1 MNSTSVSL
9 VIARGMK
16 PDMALRRIRAFE
28 KRFGADHLHFARH
41 AAFPLA
47 LTPQLLYD
55 LWYNFRSP
63 MRKEDDWIKVADL
76 LLSPL
81 CNEVGYELYEMDLT
95 VRMELLRG
103 LKNLSEGGRLQ
114 ELANFMLEYIRQR
127 LHTTNPVVG
136 SFAES
141 QRWIALTYTQ
151 PSQAAA
157 ALALAL
163 SKYIHEEN
171 RAEQIRIATL
181 IEISAEPLQDFS
193 PLIIAARGYAF
204 QARDELERAHAE
216 FMKLRPGDV
225 STVQRLGLPIP
236 SEMIQ
241 EIEDAYQSTTTNVI
255 HDFAFT
261 KKLLVITA
269 GTTAGH
275 VGQKL
280 VQQVE
285 SHHNELQVMICSLDT
300 ASQRA
305 STHRNNEQHYHM
317 AIDQKK
323 MHTIHRMRKSKSFPV
338 NILYDSLPPTINNS
352 AGGVRYNGASA
363 LVYNQ
368 DQIKIWLKNS
378 LSSLSPK
385 NDVAP
390 LSIAIVISAAGATGS
405 GSLLH
410 LLKVVEEATTLV
422 NTSSVTC
429 NIYIMMPDP
438 AENNTLKLAN
448 IFALFAELAARQLS
462 QIKQGNV
469 AFQGRIIL
477 VGWGRTKLLSS
488 VEQLEETTANLIRLT
503 NDLVSGVAIDYEEWR
518 GVNQYLWWSTNQ
530 ETGLPTHLSSA
541 TPVTIGLG
549 NLEEQIIERDTNRL
563 IAHLIFGNE
572 VNAPLRSKGN
582 PFQAIL
588 DRYKIRGKDAIER
601 HESLIDYLTRD
612 ITFTIKE
619 KGHHEIE
626 TEAQEQS
633 APKSW
638 LEDLRKNDKRAILMQ
653 VPDIERA
660 GTHLFEDLIK
670 SWREQELTEFT
681 MAGDFSLTRLK
692 HYYEGLRQLIDEML
706 SIALEGIPLRV
717 PEKVVERSIQ
727 DIPNRRN
734 AQRRNELVK
743 LAARRVNENVA
754 DYHDDQANKVAIHLL
769 QDLTIEID
777 KALSRPRR
785 ALVNF
790 DKKNSSIRDIAT
802 RPLSSHGNTPL
813 QLAVLSDNKK
823 RGAESEI
830 EHYYRLVSPIAPL
843 EHGNTTFITDANL
856 EFRRW
861 FAYDTNGLEYLFN
874 GDMENLLNTTREY
887 VAKKISSEIKKYSV
901 LDLMLH
907 DDGEPLYQCLQEAK
921 SLANSLINY
930 SQSLA
935 YESKKYIYICA
946 YWGKN
951 KNQYDKLYKLITEVF
966 NSGEWTLLE
975 SNDPTEIVVVY
986 CVDGLSMAA
995 LSDLNYHYFDAFLRH
1010 QQRWT
1015 KSPTSIEVPV
1025 FSGKDAEA
1033 LVQEYEIISRLN
1045 RVARRIL

>member
-1 MNSTSVSL
+1 MNNTSVSL

-63 MRKEDDWIKVADL
+63 TRKEDDWIKVADL

-151 PSQAAA
+151 PSQAAT

-181 IEISAEPLQDFS
+181 IEISAEPLQGFL
-193 PLIIAARGYAF
+193 PLIVAARGYAF

-236 SEMIQ
+236 SKVIQ
-241 EIEDAYQSTTTNVI
+241 EIEEAYPTPTNI
-255 HDFAFT
+255 ILDFAFT

-285 SHHNELQVMICSLDT
+285 SRHSELQVMICSLDT
-300 ASQRA
+300 ANQRV
-305 STHRNNEQHYHM
+305 STHRINEQHYHM

-323 MHTIHRMRKSKSFPV
+323 MLTIHRMRKSKSFPI

-368 DQIKIWLKNS
+368 DQIKEWLKNS
-378 LSSLSPK
+378 LSTLSPES
-385 NDVAP
+385 DVAP

-410 LLKVVEEATTLV
+410 LLESVEEVTSLA

-448 IFALFAELAARQLS
+448 TFALFAELAARQIS

-477 VGWGRTKLLSS
+477 VGWGRTKLLTS
-488 VEQLEETTANLIRLT
+488 VEQLEETTATLIRLT
-503 NDLVSGVAIDYEEWR
+503 NNLVSGLAIDYEEMR
-518 GVNQYLWWSTNQ
+518 GINQYLWWSTNQ
-530 ETGLPTHLSSA
+530 ETDLPTHLSSA
-541 TPVTIGLG
+541 TPITISFG
-549 NLEEQIIERDTNRL
+549 NLEEQIIEHDTNRL
-563 IAHLIFGNE
+563 IAHLIFEND
-572 VNAPLRSKGN
+572 ADPPSSSKGN
-582 PFQAIL
+582 PFQAVL
-588 DRYKIRGKDAIER
+588 DRYKIRGKDATER
-601 HESLIDYLTRD
+601 LESLIEYLTRD

-619 KGHHEIE
+619 NGHRKIE
-626 TEAQEQS
+626 TDAQKERD
-633 APKSW
+633 PKSW
-638 LEDLRKNDKRAILMQ
+638 LEDLIKKDKRAIYTQ
-653 VPDIERA
+653 EPDIKRA
-660 GTHLFEDLIK
+660 GKRLFDNLIQ

-681 MAGDFSLTRLK
+681 VSGNFSLTRLK
-692 HYYEGLRQLIDEML
+692 HYYESLRHLIDEML
-706 SIALEGIPLRV
+706 SIALEGISFRAL
-717 PEKVVERSIQ
+717 EKLVEKSIQ
-727 DIPNRRN
+727 DIPNNRN
-734 AQRRNELVK
+734 APRWKEFVR
-743 LAARRVNENVA
+743 LAARRVNENVT
-754 DYHDDQANKVAIHLL
+754 DYHDDLANKVAIHLL

-790 DKKNSSIRDIAT
+790 DKKSSSMRDITT
-802 RPLSSHGNTPL
+802 RPLSSRSNTPL
-813 QLAVLSDNKK
+813 HLASLSEKKK
-823 RGAESEI
+823 RGVESEI

-843 EHGNTTFITDANL
+843 DYRNTSFATDAKL

-861 FAYDTNGLEYLFN
+861 LAHDTNGLEYLFN
-874 GDMENLLNTTREY
+874 GDMENLLHTTREY
-887 VAKKISSEIKKYSV
+887 VTKRISSEIKKYSV

-921 SLANSLINY
+921 SLAKSLINY

-935 YESKKYIYICA
+935 FESIKKIYICA
-946 YWGKN
+946 YWGEN
-951 KNQYDKLYKLITEVF
+951 KSKRDKLYEYISQIF
-966 NSGEWTLLE
+966 NPGEWTLLE
-975 SNDPTEIVVVY
+975 SNDPTEILIFY

-995 LSDLNYHYFDAFLRH
+995 LTDVTTRYFDAFLR
-1010 QQRWT
+1010 QQRKWET
-1015 KSPTSIEVPV
+1015 SPSSIGVPV

-1033 LVQEYEIISRLN
+1033 LVQEYDIIHKVN
-1045 RVARRIL
+1045 RVARRTI